1 MLSKNLPTSRRPVSK
16 VTFESVPRGGSYLP
30 VMAWL
35 GRGLSRRAGR
45 GGLSVLFRSLFF
57 YAALFQE
64 KRAWTAGEIVQRAAK
79 GKEAGGRGLS
89 RAQVFRNLR
98 ELEAK
103 SRLKKTG
110 NRPLT
115 EYRAAEGFSARR
127 AESAARRDD
136 SPETIEIEGGPTEN
150 EAVAAA

>member
-1 MLSKNLPTSRRPVSK
+1 MKASRAA
-16 VTFESVPRGGSYLP
+16 GSYLP

-35 GRGLSRRAGR
+35 GRGLSPEGGAGFPFFSDLFSFTPPSFRKR
-45 GGLSVLFRSLFF
+45 G
-57 YAALFQE
+57 
-64 KRAWTAGEIVQRAAK
+64 AWTAGEIVQRAAK

-103 SRLKKTG
+103 SRLKKKG